1 MAAREV
7 VMGVGGFR
15 GAPPALRTALM
26 AALALAALPQ
36 CALAQDYPVR
46 PIRLIV
52 PSAPGG
58 ASDIIARIVA
68 PRMAEA
74 MGKQVVVD
82 NRAGASN
89 LIGVSLVA
97 KSAPDGYTIG
107 ISPASL
113 AINPHIFAKMPY
125 DTLRDLAPV
134 SRLVEGPST
143 LVVHP
148 SVPATNMKELIAAAK
163 ARPGRLIVASS
174 GMGTIPNLAHE
185 LLRIMAGIDMP
196 QVIFKGTGEGMISV
210 ISGELAAFYASPI
223 AVVPLINAG
232 KLRALGVST
241 KKRSSALPD
250 VPSISETLPGYEAT
264 QWFGIFAPA
273 RTPRPIVQRLNHEL
287 TRALNDPTLKARLV
301 ADGFEVIAGTPED
314 FSRDL
319 RTDLDKWGKVIRTA
333 GIKPEG

>member
-1 MAAREV
+1 
-7 VMGVGGFR
+7 MGGGLR
-15 GAPPALRTALM
+15 SAPPALRTVVVVIALV
-26 AALALAALPQ
+26 ASQ
-36 CALAQDYPVR
+36 CAVAQDYPVR

-68 PRMAEA
+68 PRIGEA

-82 NRAGASN
+82 NRSGASN

-107 ISPASL
+107 ITPASL
-113 AINPHIFAKMPY
+113 AINPSIFAKMPY

-134 SRLVEGPST
+134 SRLLEAPST

-148 SVPATNMKELIAAAK
+148 SVPATSVKELIAAAK

-174 GMGTIPNLAHE
+174 GMGTIPHLAHE
-185 LLRIMAGIDMP
+185 LLRITAGIDMP
-196 QVIFKGTGEGMISV
+196 QVVFKGTGEGMISV
-210 ISGELAAFYASPI
+210 ISGELSAFYASPI

-273 RTPRPIVQRLNHEL
+273 RTPRTIVQRLHQEL
-287 TRALNDPTLKARLV
+287 ARALLDPGLKARLV
-301 ADGFEVIAGTPED
+301 ADGFEVIAGTPDE
-314 FSRDL
+314 FARDL
-319 RTDLDKWGKVIRTA
+319 KSDMDKWSKVIRTA